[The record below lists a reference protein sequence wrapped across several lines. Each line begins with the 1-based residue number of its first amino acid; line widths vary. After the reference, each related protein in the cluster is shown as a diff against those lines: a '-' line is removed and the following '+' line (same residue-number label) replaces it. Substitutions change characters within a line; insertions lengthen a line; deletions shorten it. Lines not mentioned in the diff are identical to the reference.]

1 MAVGTPGTPV
11 NEPEKPS
18 RRPKGKLYD
27 LNHNLNI
34 TFILWPS
41 LNGVWPV
48 QRSQNADDSW
58 LSGLTSCKSI
68 SVIVCLFPGILDSN
82 KVSKIVDKVQ
92 YRNDF
97 LN

>member
-27 LNHNLNI
+27 LNHYLNI

-41 LNGVWPV
+41 LNGV
-48 QRSQNADDSW
+48 
-58 LSGLTSCKSI
+58 
-68 SVIVCLFPGILDSN
+68 
-82 KVSKIVDKVQ
+82 
-92 YRNDF
+92 
-97 LN
+97 